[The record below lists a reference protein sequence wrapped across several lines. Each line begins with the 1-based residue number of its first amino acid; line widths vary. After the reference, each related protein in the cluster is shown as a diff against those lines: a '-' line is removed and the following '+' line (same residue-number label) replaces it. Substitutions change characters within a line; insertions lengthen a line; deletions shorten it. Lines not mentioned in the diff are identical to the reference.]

1 MGNKFSNKKFQIAN
15 ISEALI
21 DGKTDEIK
29 TILEDPELRK
39 LLNDN
44 LYKRNE
50 VGRTILHLVSQ
61 NKNH

>member
-1 MGNKFSNKKFQIAN
+1 MGNNFSNTKFQIAN

-29 TILEDPELRK
+29 TILEDPDLRK
-39 LLNDN
+39 LLNKN

-50 VGRTILHLVSQ
+50 VGRTILHLVAQ
-61 NKNH
+61 IYV

>member
-1 MGNKFSNKKFQIAN
+1 MGNNFSNTKFQIAN

-29 TILEDPELRK
+29 TILEDPDLRK
-39 LLNDN
+39 LLNKN

-50 VGRTILHLVSQ
+50 VGRTILHLVAQ
-61 NKNH
+61 IRV

>member
-1 MGNKFSNKKFQIAN
+1 MGNNFSNKKFQIAN

-29 TILEDPELRK
+29 TILDDPELRE
-39 LLNDN
+39 LLNQN

-50 VGRTILHLVSQ
+50 VGRTILHQVSD
-61 NKNH
+61 NS